1 MNAPRD
7 PWADFAAVFSEEL
20 ADAAKWT
27 PEQMQA
33 AADEY
38 QRAEIASAQSDAAW
52 QANIKEFNK

>member
-7 PWADFAAVFSEEL
+7 PWADFAEAFSDYL
-20 ADAAKWT
+20 ADAEQWT

-38 QRAEIASAQSDAAW
+38 QRDAIATAQSEAAFE
-52 QANIKEFNK
+52 ANTKEFNK

>member
-1 MNAPRD
+1 MNARD
-7 PWADFAAVFSEEL
+7 PCADFAEVFSDEL
-20 ADAAKWT
+20 AAANSWT

-38 QRAEIASAQSDAAW
+38 QREQITTAQSEAAW